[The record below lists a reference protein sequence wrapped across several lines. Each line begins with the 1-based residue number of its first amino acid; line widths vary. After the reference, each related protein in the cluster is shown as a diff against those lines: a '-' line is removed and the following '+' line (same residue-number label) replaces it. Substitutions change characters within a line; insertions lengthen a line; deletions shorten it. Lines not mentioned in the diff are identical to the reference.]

1 MPIANFA
8 TSLCHFSAS
17 PSRTLTRRCGLALF
31 FTLSLISC
39 KSSHPP
45 LTEDQIAAQQIL
57 KERGATVVFDS
68 MASGTFGIYILDRN
82 SMTPVVLRDTPL
94 HEITPDP
101 SPDGSKVV
109 YAVGKSA
116 ERGQR
121 FDIWIVDGDGKNA
134 SLLIENGNYPSFY
147 DSGRKV
153 LFERGQRH
161 VLSYDIATES
171 ESMIFDGTTSE
182 FRGNQV
188 FLPKLSPDQKFLT
201 ITTNY
206 KRRYSN
212 YQIDLA
218 TNELTLIGY
227 GCQQMWAEDSS
238 LIYWVSDQNFKQKT
252 AIMKYDRTAKTN
264 EVWVDNDKPRG
275 IDYFPNLSS
284 DKSLLLF
291 SAAEKRQHYILGDYQ
306 PFLRDLITG
315 KQYRLIN
322 DGHNTRWPK
331 FIVKADSTWKF
342 W

>member
-1 MPIANFA
+1 MPIANLA
-8 TSLCHFSAS
+8 ANLCQLRISL
-17 PSRTLTRRCGLALF
+17 SRQQTRGCRLALLF
-31 FTLSLISC
+31 FFFLISC
-39 KSSHPP
+39 QSSHPP
-45 LTEDQIAAQQIL
+45 LTDDQIAAQQIL
-57 KERGATVVFDS
+57 KERGVTVVFDS
-68 MASGTFGIYILDRN
+68 LASGTFGIYTLDRG

-101 SPDGSKVV
+101 SPDGNKVV

-121 FDIWIVDGDGKNA
+121 FDIWIVDGDGNNA
-134 SLLIENGNYPSFY
+134 ALLIENGNYPSFY
-147 DSGRKV
+147 DEGKKV
-153 LFERGQRH
+153 LFERDHRH
-161 VLSYDIATES
+161 VLSYDMATKS
-171 ESMIFDGTTSE
+171 ESMVFDASTSA

-201 ITTNY
+201 ITTDY

-218 TNELTLIGY
+218 TKELTLIGY
-227 GCQQMWAEDSS
+227 GCQQMWAEDGS
-238 LIYWVSDQNFKQKT
+238 LIYWVSDVNFKQKT
-252 AIMKYDRTAKTN
+252 AIMKFDRSTKTN

-284 DKSLLLF
+284 NKSLLLF

-331 FIVKADSTWKF
+331 FIVKTD
-342 W
+342 